1 MINESR
7 TIYSWRYKIM
17 VEKKNNDLR
26 FKDSNQAH
34 SLVVTDLFDICDS
47 MALWRMQETGQKNI
61 SLLSHNIHAFTIT
74 PLEALLF
81 RYLNTKTLFV
91 RYLTGDDMVL
101 SRFCFLPPQQVLS
114 VKWISSHNVS
124 QNSTYVSLGIQIT
137 PPSST
142 ADSILCTESVF

>member
-1 MINESR
+1 MSPEPFILGGTKSWWKGR
-7 TIYSWRYKIM
+7 TITWDSKI
-17 VEKKNNDLR
+17 VIRLTVW
-26 FKDSNQAH
+26 
-34 SLVVTDLFDICDS
+34 SLLTFDICDS
-47 MALWRMQETGQKNI
+47 VALWRMQGTGQKNI

-124 QNSTYVSLGIQIT
+124 QNSTYISLGIQIT

>member
-1 MINESR
+1 MSPEPFILGGTKSWWKGR
-7 TIYSWRYKIM
+7 TMAWDSKI
-17 VEKKNNDLR
+17 VIRLTVW
-26 FKDSNQAH
+26 
-34 SLVVTDLFDICDS
+34 SLLTFDICDS
-47 MALWRMQETGQKNI
+47 MTLWRTQGTSQKNI
-61 SLLSHNIHAFTIT
+61 SLLSHNIHAFTIA

-114 VKWISSHNVS
+114 VKRISSHNVS
-124 QNSTYVSLGIQIT
+124 QNSTYISLGIQIT
-137 PPSST
+137 PLSST